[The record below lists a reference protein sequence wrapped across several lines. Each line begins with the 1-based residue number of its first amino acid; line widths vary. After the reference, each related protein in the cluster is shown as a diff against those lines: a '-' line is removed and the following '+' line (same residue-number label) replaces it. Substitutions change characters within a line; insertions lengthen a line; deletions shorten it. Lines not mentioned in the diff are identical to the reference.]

1 MGKVRSFAMAFCL
14 VSCDVST
21 PHAQTT
27 ADLLHSFEHPADDA
41 RPMVRWWWFGS
52 SVEQGELDRE
62 IAAMRAGGFGG
73 VEIQPTYPL
82 SPDNAETGLRN
93 LPYLSEDFLDS
104 LGHTSLSLAA
114 AGLRMDVTLGSG
126 WPFGGPHVT
135 VDNAA
140 ASIRMVR
147 MTLLPGDGNI
157 RLPALGPGEKLLAA
171 FVDGVRV
178 ANTDALPPSAQPRP
192 VALFIA
198 GRTGQQVKRPA
209 IGAEGFVMDHVSTG
223 AVSTHLR
230 HVGDRLL
237 TAFRDAPLPH
247 AFFSDSLE
255 AYGSSWT
262 DDLPDIFRK
271 RRGYDLIAHLPALFE
286 DMPESAAVRY
296 DWARTLSELVDER
309 YLMPIT
315 AWAKAN
321 RTRFRAQVYGFPPPT
336 LSSNALVDL
345 PEGEGADWRSFTS
358 TRWASSGAHLYGK
371 PVVSAETWTWLHS
384 PAWAATPLDL
394 KIEADRQFLQG
405 VNQIVGHGWP
415 YSPPGVKEPGWAFYA
430 AAALNDHNPWYAVMP
445 SISKY
450 LQRSSALLREGE
462 TDNGVAI
469 YLPIED
475 AMADMTPAKASVNE
489 EMRARLKQDIIGQ
502 VLEAGHGFDFI
513 DAGAIRAGKLH
524 HRLLVLPGVT
534 RIDLDAYRAIR
545 AWVAKGG
552 KIVATGAPPSIGGG
566 LHDASDNSRAVRL
579 LSRRLFRPGS
589 RHSAVVPPEALAP
602 ALRRLARG
610 DVAMDQSAPDLGF
623 VHRRLNDTHI
633 YFLVNTGPQRLRTR
647 ARFAG
652 DNGKG
657 AWWDA
662 LAGDRAGAGTGDI
675 AIDLA
680 PYQSRFLVFGND
692 TTRSQIA
699 DADMRQVLDLSQGWV
714 AKAEGDRGEPPL
726 PGHSWTSDPA
736 FVHYSGSVTYS
747 RTIDL
752 PKQPA
757 AGERLMLD
765 LGEDRPAQMKSPNP
779 DRPQAELD
787 APVRDAAIIRV
798 NGAEVGAIWAPPWR
812 LDVTPMLR
820 QGANRIELV
829 VMNSALNALAAEPP
843 VDFRMLSMRFGE
855 RFKNQDQHLTHA
867 RPAGLLGP
875 IRLMSTTQE

>member
-1 MGKVRSFAMAFCL
+1 MAFCL
-14 VSCDVST
+14 VSCGGS
-21 PHAQTT
+21 ALYARTT

-41 RPMVRWWWFGS
+41 RPMVRWWWFGP
-52 SVEQGELDRE
+52 SVERGELDRE

-82 SPDNAETGLRN
+82 SLDNAETGLRN
-93 LPYLSEDFLDS
+93 LPYLSDDFLDS
-104 LGHTSLSLAA
+104 LSHTSRSLAA

-157 RLPALGPGEKLLAA
+157 RLPAFGPGEKLLAA

-209 IGAEGFVMDHVSTG
+209 IGAEGFVLDHVSTS

-271 RRGYDLIAHLPALFE
+271 LRGYDLIAHLPALFE

-296 DWARTLSELVDER
+296 DWSRTLSELVDER

-315 AWAKAN
+315 AWAKAS

-371 PVVSAETWTWLHS
+371 TVVSAETWTWLHS
-384 PAWAATPLDL
+384 PSWAATPLDL
-394 KIEADRQFLQG
+394 KIEADRHFLQG

-445 SISKY
+445 SVTKY
-450 LQRSSALLREGE
+450 LQRASALLREGE
-462 TDNGVAI
+462 PDNGVAI

-475 AMADMTPAKASVNE
+475 AMADMTPVKASVNE
-489 EMRARLKQDIIGQ
+489 EMRARLKPDIVGQ

-589 RHSAVVPPEALAP
+589 RHSAVVPPEALA
-602 ALRRLARG
+602 ATLRRLARG

-662 LAGDRAGAGTGDI
+662 LAVDRAGAGTGDI

-692 TTRSQIA
+692 TPRLQIA

-736 FVHYSGSVTYS
+736 FVHYSGPVTYS

-752 PKQPA
+752 PEQPV
-757 AGERLMLD
+757 AGKRLMLD
-765 LGEDRPAQMKSPNP
+765 LGDDRPVPTKSPNP

-787 APVRDAAIIRV
+787 APVRDAAIVRV
-798 NGAEVGAIWAPPWR
+798 NGTEFGAIWAPPWR

-829 VMNSALNALAAEPP
+829 VMNSALNALAAQPP
-843 VDFRMLSMRFGE
+843 ADLRLLSMRFGE
-855 RFKNQDQHLTHA
+855 RFKNQDEQLIHA
-867 RPAGLLGP
+867 RPAGLLGQ
-875 IRLMSTTQE
+875 IRLMSTAQE